1 MIIRFVAIFFSVIHR
16 TTAVAAGGSIRRRIM
31 IATQLCPLYTYYRGC
46 DAEVQKGEIE
56 FLAHTTSTTN
66 EIVGRKVS

>member
-1 MIIRFVAIFFSVIHR
+1 
-16 TTAVAAGGSIRRRIM
+16 M

-66 EIVGRKVS
+66 EINMISERTTRLWRG

>member
-1 MIIRFVAIFFSVIHR
+1 
-16 TTAVAAGGSIRRRIM
+16 M

-56 FLAHTTSTTN
+56 FLY
-66 EIVGRKVS
+66 IYKVKDKIQLEYSIRIQFSILYHIFLLNFGAK